1 MTKTAKVKDQTDFA
15 REVLATEKLPFG
27 AFMSSVDEGDDTFSY
42 HFKCELKGYLDWHW
56 SVTLHQP
63 AGLTPTLSEF
73 VLLPGETSLVAPD
86 WIPWS
91 ERLADYKALQAEL
104 ETQALLDAEEVE
116 ETDGEEDAAD
126 DLVIVDVDVDE
137 DELLSAVPDQ
147 GEDAE
152 DDTEDAGERP
162 PRPRSRNRRGNR
174 NKKAE

>member
-1 MTKTAKVKDQTDFA
+1 MTKTTKVKDETDFA
-15 REVLATEKLPFG
+15 REVLTTEKLPFG

-104 ETQALLDAEEVE
+104 EAQALLDAEEVE

-126 DLVIVDVDVDE
+126 DLVIVDVDE

>member
-42 HFKCELKGYLDWHW
+42 HFKCDLKGYLDWHW

-104 ETQALLDAEEVE
+104 EAQALLDAEEVE
-116 ETDGEEDAAD
+116 ETGGEEDAAD
-126 DLVIVDVDVDE
+126 DLVIVDVDE